1 MKVHQFS
8 AGFNEG
14 DAISNLMI
22 YLKNRFLEKN
32 IPCEI
37 YSQNIGYSTGKLCKK
52 FTSYRYSK
60 GDIIIYHHSIHSKV
74 FDFIKSIS
82 GSPTTVLIYHNV
94 TPAEYIISYDL
105 TLAYY
110 LQKGRDELSLMISFF
125 TYNFAVSNFNKNELL
140 QIGFKNINV
149 LPIPLNLSLLTKKN
163 KTNKEEFSIVFVGRI
178 APNKKQTDLIKIAKI
193 LVNYNFPFKLTLAG
207 KTARELESYKYEL
220 DTLIKYF
227 NLDKNVE
234 FVDCLDQDCLSNV
247 YSNADLFLSMSEH
260 EGFCVPLLEAMY
272 YKIPIMAY
280 NSSAISET
288 LGNGGILIN
297 EKKYEYIAE
306 LIYTIQTNPSMKNKL
321 LKMAENRFAHFSSI
335 DSFQILFDRIS

>member
-1 MKVHQFS
+1 MKIHQFS

-22 YLKNRFLEKN
+22 YFKNRFLERN

-37 YSQNIGYSTGKLCKK
+37 YSQNIGYSAGKICKK

-74 FDFIKSIS
+74 FNFIKSIS
-82 GSPTTVLIYHNV
+82 GSPTKVLIYHNV

-110 LQKGRDELSLMISFF
+110 LQKGRDELSDMISFF
-125 TYNFAVSNFNKNELL
+125 SFNFAVSNYNKNELL
-140 QIGFKNINV
+140 QIGFKNVDV
-149 LPIPLNLSLLTKKN
+149 LPIPLNLSLLNKKK
-163 KTNKEEFSIVFVGRI
+163 KTSTQVFSIVFVGRI

-193 LVNYNFPFKLTLAG
+193 LLNYNFSFKLTIAG

-220 DTLIKYF
+220 DSLIKYF
-227 NLDKNVE
+227 NLENNVE
-234 FVDCLDQDCLSNV
+234 FLDCLDQDCLSNV

-272 YKIPIMAY
+272 YSIPIMAY
-280 NSSAISET
+280 NSSAVSET

-297 EKKYEYIAE
+297 EKKFEYIAE
-306 LIYTIQTNPSMKNKL
+306 LIYTIKTNITMKNKL
-321 LKMAENRFAHFSSI
+321 LAMAENRFKYFSSI
-335 DSFQILFDRIS
+335 DSFQILYDRIS